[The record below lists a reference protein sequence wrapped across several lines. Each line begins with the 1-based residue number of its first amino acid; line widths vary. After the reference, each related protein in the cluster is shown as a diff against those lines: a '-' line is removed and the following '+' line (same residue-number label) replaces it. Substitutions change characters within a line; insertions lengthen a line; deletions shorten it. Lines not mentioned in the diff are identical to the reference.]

1 LLFVSFRCPASYA
14 KILLAAMPANEP
26 RKSGTRKTLFVLLL
40 AFVLVAVAYAY
51 FQENKP
57 WVIPEEAKARKNP
70 LQPSEAALKS
80 AKALY
85 AESCANCHGD
95 SGKGDGSE
103 AMRYDPKPADFTDA
117 FHMNTATDGALF
129 YQISQGRKPMPAFK
143 RRMTEDQRWQLVLLV
158 RSFAQKAAAPEKNSG
173 VAGEKPA
180 PQ

>member
-1 LLFVSFRCPASYA
+1 
-14 KILLAAMPANEP
+14 MPTNES
-26 RKSGTRKTLFVLLL
+26 RKSRTRKILFVLLL
-40 AFVLVAVAYAY
+40 ALFLVAVAYAY

-80 AKALY
+80 AKASY

-117 FHMNTATDGALF
+117 RHMNTVTDGALF

-158 RSFAQKAAAPEKNSG
+158 RSLAQKAVAPDKKSG
-173 VAGEKPA
+173 DAGEKP
-180 PQ
+180 PSQ

>member
-1 LLFVSFRCPASYA
+1 
-14 KILLAAMPANEP
+14 MHANEP
-26 RKSGTRKTLFVLLL
+26 RKSSTQETLFVLLL
-40 AFVLVAVAYAY
+40 ALILVAVAYTY

-70 LQPSEAALKS
+70 LQPSEEVLKS

-85 AESCANCHGD
+85 GENCANCHGD

-117 FHMNTATDGALF
+117 RHMNTVTDGALF

-143 RRMTEDQRWQLVLLV
+143 RRMAEDQRWQLVLLV
-158 RSFAQKAAAPEKNSG
+158 RSFAQTTAGREKRTDD
-173 VAGEKPA
+173 AGEKPLSH
-180 PQ
+180 

>member
-1 LLFVSFRCPASYA
+1 
-14 KILLAAMPANEP
+14 MPANEP
-26 RKSGTRKTLFVLLL
+26 RKSGTRTTLLALLL
-40 AFVLVAVAYAY
+40 ALILVAYAY

-70 LQPSEAALKS
+70 LQPSEAALQS

-103 AMRYDPKPADFTDA
+103 ATRYEPKPADFTDA
-117 FHMNTATDGALF
+117 LRMNTATDGALF

-158 RSFAQKAAAPEKNSG
+158 RSFAQPLVSPEK
-173 VAGEKPA
+173 KPGA
-180 PQ
+180 TASSNK

>member
-1 LLFVSFRCPASYA
+1 
-14 KILLAAMPANEP
+14 MPANEP
-26 RKSGTRKTLFVLLL
+26 RKSGTQKTIFVLLL
-40 AFVLVAVAYAY
+40 AVIFIAVAYTY

-85 AESCANCHGD
+85 GENCANCHGD

-103 AMRYDPKPADFTDA
+103 AMRYDPKPADFTDVQ
-117 FHMNTATDGALF
+117 HMSAVTDGALF

-143 RRMTEDQRWQLVLLV
+143 KRMTEDQRWQLVLLV
-158 RSFAQKAAAPEKNSG
+158 RAFAQEPVTPDKKSG
-173 VAGEKPA
+173 DAGGKPP

>member
-1 LLFVSFRCPASYA
+1 
-14 KILLAAMPANEP
+14 MPANEP
-26 RKSGTRKTLFVLLL
+26 RKSGTQKTLFVLLL
-40 AFVLVAVAYAY
+40 ALIFLAVVYTY

-80 AKALY
+80 AKPLY

-103 AMRYDPKPADFTDA
+103 ALRYDPKPADFTDA
-117 FHMNTATDGALF
+117 RHMNTVTDGSLF

-143 RRMTEDQRWQLVLLV
+143 KRMTEDQRWQLVLLV
-158 RSFAQKAAAPEKNSG
+158 RSFAQRTVASEKSDAAAESPRPKNSLNSRMD
-173 VAGEKPA
+173 
-180 PQ
+180 

>member
-1 LLFVSFRCPASYA
+1 
-14 KILLAAMPANEP
+14 MPTNEP
-26 RKSGTRKTLFVLLL
+26 RKSGTRTTLFVLLL
-40 AFVLVAVAYAY
+40 ALILVAVAYAY

-57 WVIPEEAKARKNP
+57 WVIPEQAKARKNP
-70 LQPSEAALKS
+70 LQPSEAALQS

-117 FHMNTATDGALF
+117 LRMNTATDGALF

-158 RSFAQKAAAPEKNSG
+158 RSFAQETVAPDKRSG
-173 VAGEKPA
+173 DAGEKPP

>member
-1 LLFVSFRCPASYA
+1 
-14 KILLAAMPANEP
+14 MPANEP
-26 RKSGTRKTLFVLLL
+26 RKSRARKTLFVLLL
-40 AFVLVAVAYAY
+40 VLILVAIAYTY

-80 AKALY
+80 AKVLY
-85 AESCANCHGD
+85 GENCANCHGD
-95 SGKGDGSE
+95 GGKGDGSE

-117 FHMNTATDGALF
+117 QHMNIVTDGALF

-158 RSFAQKAAAPEKNSG
+158 RSFAQKAVAPDKKPG
-173 VAGEKPA
+173 DVGEKLPH
-180 PQ
+180 Q

>member
-1 LLFVSFRCPASYA
+1 
-14 KILLAAMPANEP
+14 MPANEP

-40 AFVLVAVAYAY
+40 ALVLVAVAYTY

-85 AESCANCHGD
+85 AENCANCHGD

-117 FHMNTATDGALF
+117 LHMNTATDGALF
-129 YQISQGRKPMPAFK
+129 YQISQGKKPMPPAK
-143 RRMTEDQRWQLVLLV
+143 SPCPNNTLHSRIRLAYGTLRLAGDRRFGALRIACMNSEIPSSEAELYCV
-158 RSFAQKAAAPEKNSG
+158 RN
-173 VAGEKPA
+173 
-180 PQ
+180 

>member
-1 LLFVSFRCPASYA
+1 MSFRCPASCA

-26 RKSGTRKTLFVLLL
+26 RKSGTRKALFVLLL
-40 AFVLVAVAYAY
+40 ALILVAVAYTY

-85 AESCANCHGD
+85 TENCANCHGD
-95 SGKGDGSE
+95 RGKGDGSE

-117 FHMNTATDGALF
+117 QHMNTVTDGALF

-158 RSFAQKAAAPEKNSG
+158 RSFARPLVTPEKKPDAAAPSSK
-173 VAGEKPA
+173 
-180 PQ
+180 

>member
-1 LLFVSFRCPASYA
+1 
-14 KILLAAMPANEP
+14 MPTNER
-26 RKSGTRKTLFVLLL
+26 RKSGTRKAIFVLLL
-40 AFVLVAVAYAY
+40 ALILVAVAYAF

-57 WVIPEEAKARKNP
+57 WVIPEEAKARRNP

-85 AESCANCHGD
+85 GENCANCHGD

-103 AMRYDPKPADFTDA
+103 ARRHDPKPADFTDA
-117 FHMNTATDGALF
+117 QHMNTVTDGALF

-158 RSFAQKAAAPEKNSG
+158 RSFARPLVSPEKKPDAAASSK
-173 VAGEKPA
+173 K
-180 PQ
+180 

>member
-1 LLFVSFRCPASYA
+1 
-14 KILLAAMPANEP
+14 MPINEP
-26 RKSGTRKTLFVLLL
+26 RKSGARKTLFVLLL
-40 AFVLVAVAYAY
+40 ALVLIAIAYTY
-51 FQENKP
+51 LQENKP

-85 AESCANCHGD
+85 GENCANCHGD

-117 FHMNTATDGALF
+117 PHMNTVTDGALF

-143 RRMTEDQRWQLVLLV
+143 KRMTEDQRWQLVLLV
-158 RSFAQKAAAPEKNSG
+158 RSLAQKTAASDKKLDAG
-173 VAGEKPA
+173 GEKQS